1 MKWDF
6 VGVTN
11 LMWQILEKVKE
22 FLSASAFSLYNRL

>member
-22 FLSASAFSLYNRL
+22 FLSASVFSLYNRL